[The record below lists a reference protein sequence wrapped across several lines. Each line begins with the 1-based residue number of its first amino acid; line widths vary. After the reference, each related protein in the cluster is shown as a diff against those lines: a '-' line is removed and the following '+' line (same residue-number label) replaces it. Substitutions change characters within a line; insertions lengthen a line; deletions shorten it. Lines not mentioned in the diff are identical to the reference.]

1 MAVFKFGI
9 MRSMERAQDS
19 LSDFQPCRIACPY
32 ILANAGIEA
41 PETCVGPTTLDG
53 TSSDNMVF
61 CWMIRKEVTQSG
73 EIIAYTLPDGVEDI
87 RRVDPLRW
95 QELYTEHLEQIWQ
108 AERDII
114 MMAVE
119 ERYTAEDS
127 MYVLNTSREK
137 IIDDTK
143 ASYLPGEDRD
153 VPSQRCQYLLG
164 LRRGL
169 HYIPN
174 IRPLKTEDMS
184 WEDAFKAYLDL
195 RYPRAKGVASARLR
209 KEVKD
214 ALSELEDDE

>member
-1 MAVFKFGI
+1 
-9 MRSMERAQDS
+9 MERAQDP
-19 LSDFQPCRIACPY
+19 LPDLQPCRIACPY

-53 TSSDNMVF
+53 TSGDNMLF
-61 CWMIRKEVTQSG
+61 CWMIRKEVTLSG
-73 EIIAYTLPDGVEDI
+73 EIVTYTLPDSVEEM

-95 QELYTEHLEQIWQ
+95 QELYTEHLEQLWQ
-108 AERDII
+108 AESDII
-114 MMAVE
+114 MMVVE
-119 ERYTAEDS
+119 ERYTAEDR

-137 IIDDTK
+137 IIGDMK
-143 ASYLPGEDRD
+143 ASYLPGEDRN
-153 VPSQRCQYLLG
+153 VPSERCQYLLG

-184 WEDAFKAYLDL
+184 WEDAFKTYLDL
-195 RYPRAKGVASARLR
+195 RYPRAKGVAAARLR

-214 ALSELEDDE
+214 TLFSEPEDDE